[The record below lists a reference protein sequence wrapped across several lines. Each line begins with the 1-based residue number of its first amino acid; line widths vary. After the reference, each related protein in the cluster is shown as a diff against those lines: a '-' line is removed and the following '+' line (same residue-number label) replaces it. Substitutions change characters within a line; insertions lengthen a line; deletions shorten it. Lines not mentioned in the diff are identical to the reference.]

1 MFVEMKK
8 VTVLLSS
15 YNGETYLEEQLDSII
30 AQKDVR
36 TGILVRDDG
45 STDGT
50 CDILDRWQQKGDLR
64 WYRGENMGPARSFM
78 ELLRQAG
85 DSPYYA
91 FSDQDDYWLPDK
103 LKTAVD
109 RLEGYDKRPALY
121 FCQTELTDR
130 NLNRVNSVIIHP
142 RLTFGESLVYQFVG
156 GCTMVMNGA
165 LRDIILKY
173 EPKYLSMHDVWIYDV
188 AQAIGAH
195 VVFDHIPHILYRQHG
210 GNVTG
215 QTTSVMTEWKHRT
228 SRIVKRELHSRWK
241 VAREIYQGYYELMP
255 EENRQI
261 LTDFIDGKTHLKQR
275 LRLLRDRRFRCGDKG
290 TYRHFKM
297 AVMMNIY

>member
-1 MFVEMKK
+1 LFVEMNK

-85 DSPYYA
+85 DSCYYA

-121 FCQTELTDR
+121 FCQTELVDR

-228 SRIVKRELHSRWK
+228 GRIVKRELHSRWK

-275 LRLLRDRRFRCGDKG
+275 LRLLRDRRFRCGDRG

-297 AVMMNIY
+297 AVMANIY

>member
-1 MFVEMKK
+1 MFVEMNK

-85 DSPYYA
+85 DSCYYA

-121 FCQTELTDR
+121 FCQTELVDR

-195 VVFDHIPHILYRQHG
+195 VVFDHISHILYRQHG

-228 SRIVKRELHSRWK
+228 GRIVKRELHSRWK

-275 LRLLRDRRFRCGDKG
+275 LRLLRDRRFRCGDRG

-297 AVMMNIY
+297 AVMANIY